1 MLLQGRKRKKSRK
14 PLFFPAP
21 RSGLSLA
28 GGIPLTVLLV
38 GIGVPLAAGTV
49 TEAVYLPVPIT
60 EVEESVMLFCP
71 MKRAAVLYP
80 PE

>member
-1 MLLQGRKRKKSRK
+1 MLLRGRKRKKSRK
-14 PLFFPAP
+14 TALFSHAAD
-21 RSGLSLA
+21 GLSLA

-38 GIGVPLAAGTV
+38 GIGVLPAAGTV
-49 TEAVYLPVPIT
+49 TEAVYFPVPVA
-60 EVEESVMLFCP
+60 EVEESIMLFCP